1 MQSGLD
7 DILSTADHAV
17 IDISQMPGK
26 TGGPVLLLPG
36 LLPLCPTG
44 WAVAGSGPS
53 DEVGPAGVAGSRAQG
68 GRPGCGKAVL
78 ALRLLCAISGKKLAA
93 GDTFFS
99 PHGKN

>member
-1 MQSGLD
+1 MQSRLD

-26 TGGPVLLLPG
+26 TGGPVLLFPD
-36 LLPLCPTG
+36 LLPLCPAG
-44 WAVAGSGPS
+44 WAVTGSGTS
-53 DEVGPAGVAGSRAQG
+53 EEVDPAGVAGSRAQG

-78 ALRLLCAISGKKLAA
+78 ALRLLCAIGGENLAA

-99 PHGKN
+99 PHGDN